1 MYILRKDWAYQ
12 EILWDALWAQSSTGE
27 AEERTLASTK
37 IEERRGE
44 TKTQQEDEQ
53 DEGKAPQREE
63 DQEESQQE
71 ASVER
76 GLRQG

>member
-44 TKTQQEDEQ
+44 TKTQQED
-53 DEGKAPQREE
+53 DRTKVKRHNAKKTRRRANRRPR
-63 DQEESQQE
+63 
-71 ASVER
+71 
-76 GLRQG
+76 